1 MKLQLGGDDYV
12 IATDR
17 ATSVRDMCRIAFA
30 HVGLCYEEDAVVVDR
45 AFHRPDEIDAL
56 LAHPTKAHERLG
68 RLARTTI
75 EKLIATMVDANPR
88 RMGREYVASPGGSH
102 T

>member
-1 MKLQLGGDDYV
+1 MKLQLRGDNYV

-45 AFHRPDEIDAL
+45 AFYRPDEIDVL
-56 LAHPTKAHERLG
+56 LAHPTKAHERLE
-68 RLARTTI
+68 RSARTTI
-75 EKLIATMVDANPR
+75 EELIATMVDADSR
-88 RMGREYVASPGGSH
+88 RTSRESIASPGGSH